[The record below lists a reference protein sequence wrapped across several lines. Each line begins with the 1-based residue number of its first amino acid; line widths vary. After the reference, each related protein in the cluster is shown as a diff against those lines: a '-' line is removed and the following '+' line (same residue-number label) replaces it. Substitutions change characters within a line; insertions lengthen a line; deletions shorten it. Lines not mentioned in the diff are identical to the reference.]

1 MKAKVSVVNFQ
12 GQLSESIS
20 LDVRESLG
28 PSLLRQY
35 FEVLQTRARKGQSAV
50 LGRGAVSGGG
60 KKPWRQ
66 KGTGRAR
73 QGSTRSPLWRG
84 GGVTHGPQ
92 QRDYG
97 LKFNQKSI
105 KKVWQAVFAEKLRD
119 EKSLWLVENGQKP
132 LKTKEAHA
140 FLAKTL
146 PGARRVLLVSS
157 DETLRRSFR
166 NLEVAQVTGVENLN
180 PIEINLADVLLV
192 DQRDWKKVSERL
204 N

>member
-12 GQLSESIS
+12 GQLGES
-20 LDVRESLG
+20 LTVDVGEPLG
-28 PSLLRQY
+28 PSHLRQY

-92 QRDYG
+92 RRDYG

-105 KKVWQAVFAEKLRD
+105 KKVWQTVFAEKIRD

-132 LKTKEAHA
+132 LKTKEAHS
-140 FLAKTL
+140 FLTKTL
-146 PGARRVLLVSS
+146 PEARRVLLVSS

-166 NLEVAQVTGVENLN
+166 NLEVAKVTGVEDLN
-180 PIEINLADVLLV
+180 PIEINFADVLLV
-192 DQRDWKKVSERL
+192 DKRDWKKVSARL
-204 N
+204 T